1 MDSFDGFRERFRVP
15 PGIYLLNHSAGA
27 LPVAAQAKQERFF
40 ASWQSRGG
48 DAWNEW
54 LGQVDEFRG
63 ALAQLLGGRP
73 EEFCPQ
79 AGVTGGIVKL
89 LHGVNPRPGR
99 GKILCSAL
107 DFPSVGFALQ
117 QLERRGWQLVM
128 MEPDAQGFFPLEQW
142 QRSLTEEIDW
152 ALITHSLYGNSW
164 LNPVAEI
171 TALARAHG
179 VRTLVDIAQST
190 GVVPISLPV
199 WAADAVAGSCVKW
212 LCGGPGAGFLW
223 VNPASL
229 KTFQPEDI
237 GWFSHENPFEFDLK
251 NFRYAPDARRF
262 WGGTPSIL
270 PYAIASAGI
279 ETLTRIGVEK
289 IRIHNQRLV
298 QRLLDAAQG
307 QGLRAATPMN
317 PQQRGGTAV
326 IVFPDPPAT
335 AARLQ
340 AANIRCDFRPGF
352 GVRFSPHIYNT
363 EQEIETVIGAL
374 ANCHDE

>member
-1 MDSFDGFRERFRVP
+1 MESAADLRTRFRLP

-27 LPVAAQAKQERFF
+27 LPVAAQAKQEQYFS
-40 ASWQSRGG
+40 SWATLGG
-48 DAWNEW
+48 DAWNDW
-54 LGQVDEFRG
+54 LAQVDEFRA
-63 ALAQLLGGRP
+63 ALAQLLGGKP

-89 LHGVNPRPGR
+89 LHGVKPRPGR

-117 QLERRGWQLVM
+117 QLERRGWQLVV
-128 MEPDAQGFFPLEQW
+128 MEPDARGFFSLEQW
-142 QRSLTEEIDW
+142 QRRLTEEIDW

-171 TALARAHG
+171 TAFARKQG

-190 GVVPISLPV
+190 GVVPISLPQ
-199 WAADAVAGSCVKW
+199 WNPDAVAGSCVKW

-223 VNPASL
+223 VNPAIVS
-229 KTFQPEDI
+229 TVQPEDV

-270 PYAIASAGI
+270 SHAVATAGI
-279 ETLTRIGVEK
+279 ETLTGIGVEK
-289 IRIHNQRLV
+289 IRLHNQRLV
-298 QRLLDAAQG
+298 QRLLDAAHAH
-307 QGLRAATPMN
+307 GLPVATPMN
-317 PQQRGGTAV
+317 PQQRGGTA
-326 IVFPDPPAT
+326 IIAFPDPSAT
-335 AARLQ
+335 VARLQ
-340 AANIRCDFRPGF
+340 SEKIRCDFRPGF

-363 EQEIETVIGAL
+363 EEEIDAVISVMS
-374 ANCHDE
+374 N

>member
-1 MDSFDGFRERFRVP
+1 MDSSAGFRERFLMP

-27 LPVAAQAKQERFF
+27 LPVAAQAKQERYFS
-40 ASWQSRGG
+40 SWATLGG
-48 DAWNEW
+48 DAWNDW
-54 LGQVDEFRG
+54 LAQADEFRA
-63 ALAQLLGGRP
+63 ALAKLLGGKP

-89 LHGVNPRPGR
+89 LHGVKPRAGR

-117 QLERRGWQLVM
+117 QLERRGWQLEVM
-128 MEPDAQGFFPLEQW
+128 APDARGFFPLEQW
-142 QRSLTEEIDW
+142 ERNLTEEIDW

-171 TALARAHG
+171 TALARSRG
-179 VRTLVDIAQST
+179 VRTLADIAQST
-190 GVVPISLPV
+190 GVVPINLAE
-199 WAADAVAGSCVKW
+199 WNADAVAGSCVKW

-223 VNPASL
+223 VNPAVIRE
-229 KTFQPEDI
+229 FQPEDV

-270 PYAIASAGI
+270 SYAVATAGI
-279 ETLTRIGVEK
+279 ETLTQIGVEK

-298 QRLLDAAQG
+298 QRLLDAAHSH
-307 QGLRAATPMN
+307 GLAVATPTN
-317 PQQRGGTAV
+317 PQQRGGTA
-326 IVFPDPPAT
+326 IIAFPDPPAT
-335 AARLQ
+335 VARLQ
-340 AANIRCDFRPGF
+340 SEKIRCDFRPGF

-363 EQEIETVIGAL
+363 EEEIEKVIAEFKL
-374 ANCHDE
+374 